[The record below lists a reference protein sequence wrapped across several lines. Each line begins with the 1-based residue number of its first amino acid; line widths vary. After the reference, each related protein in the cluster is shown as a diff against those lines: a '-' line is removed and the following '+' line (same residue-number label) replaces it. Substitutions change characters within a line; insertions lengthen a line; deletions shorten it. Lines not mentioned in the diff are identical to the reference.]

1 MRYLLSSRYDIAYFN
16 TRFLSL
22 LLREAISC
30 SHGAYELAL
39 GVLCHQNLLGRA
51 QAVGAARFTRRRRW
65 HSLALWLL
73 CCHDH
78 KAATFN
84 SSYLMVDKL
93 LLSSDKGDLQ
103 IAI

>member
-51 QAVGAARFTRRRRW
+51 QAVGAVRVPLSPRTV
-65 HSLALWLL
+65 HSEEEVALTGTLASLL
-73 CCHDH
+73 PRPQSRHVQ
-78 KAATFN
+78 FF
-84 SSYLMVDKL
+84 
-93 LLSSDKGDLQ
+93 LSNGR
-103 IAI
+103 